1 MEFRFS
7 VNIHRVECCT
17 YILGLKLYFKL
28 ESGVKIEL
36 NNVKMGQNVD
46 FRVKKALNTAKT
58 A

>member
-1 MEFRFS
+1 MEFRFP
-7 VNIHRVECCT
+7 VNNRRVECCT

-36 NNVKMGQNVD
+36 NTVKMSQSVD
-46 FRVKKALNTAKT
+46 FRVKMALNTVKT